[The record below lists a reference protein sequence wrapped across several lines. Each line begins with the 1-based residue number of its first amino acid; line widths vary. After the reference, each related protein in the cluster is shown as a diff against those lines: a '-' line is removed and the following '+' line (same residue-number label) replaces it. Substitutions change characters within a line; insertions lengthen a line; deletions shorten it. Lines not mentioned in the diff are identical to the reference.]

1 MPEIMSE
8 TSSQA
13 APARRRILVIKLG
26 ALGDFILSYRAMMAI
41 RSHHR
46 DDHLTLLTIPSLQGL
61 AQKTGLFDEIWT
73 DTRPGWLDLLGWW
86 RLGRRLNGAGFTR
99 VYDLQT
105 NDRSGNYFRLT
116 RPPFGG
122 SRPEWSGNVRGCSHP
137 HTDPR
142 RETMHTLERQAEQLA
157 IAGIARS
164 EYPPLDFSWA
174 DADIT
179 RHRLDQDGAPYV
191 LLVPGGSAGRLA
203 KRWPATRY
211 AELALRLISIGYRPV
226 VLGTAAE
233 KEACASVAAAS
244 AAIQNLCDDSPIL
257 EVMALARDAAG
268 AVGNDTGPM
277 HLIAAMGCP
286 SLVLYSGVSDPG
298 LTRPRG
304 PYEGPGSRP
313 PPPGRSTRTA
323 TWIRRQQL
331 GALTVDEV
339 RGAMLLRR
347 PPPQAPR

>member
-1 MPEIMSE
+1 M
-8 TSSQA
+8 TGA
-13 APARRRILVIKLG
+13 VDAPARRRILVIKLG
-26 ALGDFILSYRAMMAI
+26 ALGDFILSYRAMTAI
-41 RSHHR
+41 RAHHR
-46 DDHLTLLTIPSLQGL
+46 DDHLTLLTIPSLEGL
-61 AQKTGLFDEIWT
+61 AEKTGLFDEIWT
-73 DTRPGWLDLLGWW
+73 DTRPGWFDWVGWW
-86 RLGRRLNGAGFTR
+86 RLGRRLNGAGFVR

-105 NDRSGNYFRLT
+105 SDRSGNYFRLM
-116 RPPFGG
+116 RPPFTRA
-122 SRPEWSGNVRGCSHP
+122 RPEWSGNVRGCAYP

-174 DADIT
+174 DADVS

-203 KRWPATRY
+203 KRWLPGRY
-211 AELALRLISIGYRPV
+211 AELALRLISVGYRPV

-233 KEACASVAAAS
+233 KQACATIAAAS
-244 AAIQNLCDDSPIL
+244 PAVQNLCDDSPIL
-257 EVMALARDAAG
+257 DVMALARDAAG

-286 SLVLYSGVSDPG
+286 SLVLYSDASDPG
-298 LTRPRG
+298 VTRPRG
-304 PYEGPGSRP
+304 PYEGPGAQP
-313 PPPGRSTRTA
+313 VPPGRSARTVSCL
-323 TWIRRQQL
+323 RRLQL

-339 RGAMLLRR
+339 RGTMLLRR
-347 PPPQAPR
+347 SRPKASH